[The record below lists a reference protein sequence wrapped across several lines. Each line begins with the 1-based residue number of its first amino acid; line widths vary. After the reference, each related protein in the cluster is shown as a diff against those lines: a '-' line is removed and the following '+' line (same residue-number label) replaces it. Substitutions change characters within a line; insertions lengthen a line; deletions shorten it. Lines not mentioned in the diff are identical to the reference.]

1 MGAVQ
6 SYIYPNDEPQRMDI
20 SELPSISIR
29 RIQQE
34 NRFTILAPVPELHIL
49 EEHFENQVEKL
60 KAYISMYFLY
70 DGYDH
75 KNSVIL
81 KDLEK
86 KLVNQKKELKQ
97 LYEKKDML
105 RNNLDESKD
114 DLIKEKKKNKLYV
127 INIFILL
134 IISIVL
140 FVLIIIKLRPYSELD
155 SNSSNNSSNNIST
168 SFLNKKSNNMLN
180 KLINNSKSN
189 ALNKKLLNSVENLVK
204 KN

>member
-86 KLVNQKKELKQ
+86 KLINQKKELKK

-105 RNNLDESKD
+105 RNNLEESKD

-140 FVLIIIKLRPYSELD
+140 FILIIIKLRPYSELD

-180 KLINNSKSN
+180 KFINNSKSN

>member
-20 SELPSISIR
+20 SELPPIPVR
-29 RIQQE
+29 RVRGV
-34 NRFTILAPVPELHIL
+34 NRITIFTPVPELHVVQ
-49 EEHFENQVEKL
+49 EHFESQVEKL

-70 DGYDH
+70 DGYDQ

-86 KLVNQKKELKQ
+86 KLINQKKELKE

-105 RNNLDESKD
+105 RNNLDDSKED
-114 DLIKEKKKNKLYV
+114 VIKEKKKNKIYI

-140 FVLIIIKLRPYSELD
+140 FINIIIKLRPYYD
-155 SNSSNNSSNNIST
+155 GNNINNIS
-168 SFLNKKSNNMLN
+168 KNN
-180 KLINNSKSN
+180 ISN
-189 ALNKKLLNSVENLVK
+189 ALNNLVKSNNLNKNLLNSLENLVK

>member
-6 SYIYPNDEPQRMDI
+6 SYIYPNDEPQRMKI
-20 SELPSISIR
+20 SEVPLISIR
-29 RIQQE
+29 RVQQE
-34 NRFTILAPVPELHIL
+34 NRFTILAPVPELHVL

-86 KLVNQKKELKQ
+86 KLINQKKELKK

-114 DLIKEKKKNKLYV
+114 TLVKEKKKNKLYV

-155 SNSSNNSSNNIST
+155 SNNISNNISTNISNNSSN

-180 KLINNSKSN
+180 
-189 ALNKKLLNSVENLVK
+189 
-204 KN
+204 

>member
-1 MGAVQ
+1 M
-6 SYIYPNDEPQRMDI
+6 I
-20 SELPSISIR
+20 ISIR